1 MSGADGGVMET
12 GLHSYT
18 IGDLGVFIGT
28 LGSVVTGILVVLQH
42 SKCKRIKCC
51 GCECERDLTEG
62 MPKTEETKK
71 LTQGKKKPTPV
82 ESEVEEIIKDADADA
97 DGNAV

>member
-1 MSGADGGVMET
+1 MSGADGIMET

-42 SKCKRIKCC
+42 SKCKRIRCC

-71 LTQGKKKPTPV
+71 LTQGKKKPTPA

>member
-1 MSGADGGVMET
+1 MSGADGIMET

-51 GCECERDLTEG
+51 GCECERDLTEITDL
-62 MPKTEETKK
+62 KKEETKK
-71 LTQGKKKPTPV
+71 LTQGKKKTNPCRV
-82 ESEVEEIIKDADADA
+82 
-97 DGNAV
+97 GGRRNY

>member
-1 MSGADGGVMET
+1 MSGADGIMET
-12 GLHSYT
+12 GLHSFT

-51 GCECERDLTEG
+51 GCECERDLTEI
-62 MPKTEETKK
+62 KKEEIKK

-97 DGNAV
+97 V